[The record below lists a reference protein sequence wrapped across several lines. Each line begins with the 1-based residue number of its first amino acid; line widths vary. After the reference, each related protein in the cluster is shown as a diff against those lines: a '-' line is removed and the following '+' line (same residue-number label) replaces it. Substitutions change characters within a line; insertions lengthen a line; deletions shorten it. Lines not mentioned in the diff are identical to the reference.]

1 MSEVMTPRLL
11 IVDDEAP
18 LLRAICET
26 LDDNGYKT
34 FGFTEGAAAI
44 ESMQR
49 SKYDLILADLM
60 MPGMNGIEVLQ
71 AVVRIDPT
79 IVGIIMTG
87 DGTVATAVEAMKSG
101 ALDYILKPFKL
112 SGVLPVLARALVV
125 RNLRLTN
132 VELEKNVRQHML
144 ELEAKNEELEAFSYS
159 VSHDL
164 RNPLTSIL
172 GFSELLIRRHATD
185 LPAEAL
191 EMLNDLMTSADRMA
205 QVIEGM
211 LRLAR
216 LSHEPLAKERVKV
229 ARLVREVL
237 QELQGQPAG
246 RQVEV
251 RVDDLEDAT
260 GDPGLVRQVFVNL
273 LSNAIKFAGGKELPS
288 VFVTSQSV
296 GSEKVYSVR
305 DNGVGF
311 DLRQAKRLFG
321 AFQRLKGSEKFAG
334 TGVGL
339 SIVHRI
345 VSRHGGRVW
354 AEAEVD
360 RGATFHF
367 TLPD

>member
-1 MSEVMTPRLL
+1 M
-11 IVDDEAP
+11 
-18 LLRAICET
+18 
-26 LDDNGYKT
+26 T

-44 ESMQR
+44 ESIEE

-60 MPGMNGIEVLQ
+60 MPGIDGIEVLRA
-71 AVVRIDPT
+71 AVRTDPT

-87 DGTVATAVEAMKSG
+87 DGTVATAVEAMKNG
-101 ALDYILKPFKL
+101 ALDYVLKPFKL
-112 SGVLPVLARALVV
+112 SEVLTVLARALVV
-125 RNLRLTN
+125 RNLRITN
-132 VELEKNVRQHML
+132 AKLEKNVREYTL

-172 GFSELLIRRHATD
+172 GFSELLIQRYAAD
-185 LPAEAL
+185 LPAAAQ
-191 EMLNDLMTSADRMA
+191 EMLNDLATSADRMT
-205 QVIEGM
+205 QVIDGM
-211 LRLAR
+211 LRLAQ
-216 LSHEPLAKERVKV
+216 LNHEPLAMERVKV
-229 ARLVREVL
+229 ALLVREVL
-237 QELQGQPAG
+237 EELQRQPGG

-273 LSNAIKFAGGKELPS
+273 LSNAIKFARGKEVPS
-288 VFVTSQSV
+288 VVVTSQSV

-367 TLPD
+367 TLPE